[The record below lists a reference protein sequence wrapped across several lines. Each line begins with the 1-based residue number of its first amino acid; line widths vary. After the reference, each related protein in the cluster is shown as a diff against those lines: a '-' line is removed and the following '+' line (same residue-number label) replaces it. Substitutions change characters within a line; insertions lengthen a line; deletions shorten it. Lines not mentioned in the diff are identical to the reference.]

1 MAYEKQTWEDG
12 VSPVN
17 AERLNHI
24 EEGVAQAANSG
35 GGGGTVYVQ
44 YYTSRNEF
52 RMNMTFAEMDAAYK
66 AGKNVLLFN
75 ADDNPLLH
83 CTGYYENAEI
93 PNPSNGETYTVNYY
107 AFAGMGVNW
116 NGKLV
121 SINAALVS
129 DEGLGNQLQINY
141 YTLTPVS

>member
-17 AERLNHI
+17 AERMNHI
-24 EEGVAQAANSG
+24 EDGIEQAANSG

-44 YYTSRNEF
+44 YYTARGEF

-75 ADDNPLLH
+75 AECDPLLH
-83 CTGYYENAEI
+83 CTGYYENAEMQD
-93 PNPSNGETYTVNYY
+93 PYNGDSYTTNYY
-107 AFAGMGVNW
+107 MFDGIGVNW
-116 NGKLV
+116 EGKLV

-129 DEGLGNQLQINY
+129 DEERANPLQINY
-141 YTLTPVS
+141 YTLTSAT

>member
-24 EEGVAQAANSG
+24 EEGIAQAGG

-44 YYTSRNEF
+44 YYTSRGEF
-52 RMNMTFAEMDAAYK
+52 QMGMTYAEMDAAYK

-75 ADDNPLLH
+75 TDTNPLLH
-83 CTGYYENAEI
+83 CTGYYENAEMQD
-93 PNPSNGETYTVNYY
+93 PYNGATYTTNYY
-107 AFAGMGVNW
+107 MFNGIGVNW
-116 NGKLV
+116 EGKLV
-121 SINAALVS
+121 SVNAALVS
-129 DEGLGNQLQINY
+129 DEESANPLQINY
-141 YTLTPVS
+141 YTLTPAT

>member
-17 AERLNHI
+17 AERMNHI
-24 EEGVAQAANSG
+24 EDGIEQAANSG

-44 YYTSRNEF
+44 YYTSRNQF
-52 RMNMTFAEMDAAYK
+52 QMNMTYAEMDAAYK
-66 AGKNVLLFN
+66 AGKNVLLFH
-75 ADDNPLLH
+75 AEDNPLLH
-83 CTGYYENAEI
+83 CVGYFENEEI
-93 PNPSNGETYTVNYY
+93 QNSDNGETYTINYY

-116 NGKLV
+116 DGKLV
-121 SINAALVS
+121 SIDAALVN
-129 DEGLGNQLQINY
+129 DEEFGNMLQINY